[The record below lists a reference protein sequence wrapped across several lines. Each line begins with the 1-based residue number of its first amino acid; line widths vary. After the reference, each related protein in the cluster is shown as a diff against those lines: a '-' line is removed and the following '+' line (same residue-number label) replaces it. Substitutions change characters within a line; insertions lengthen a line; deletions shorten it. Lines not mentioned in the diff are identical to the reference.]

1 MHSWDAQTYFCYK
14 LNKGLKTAAGGSCGT
29 SRLSK
34 TSEGMALSWVTEV
47 TFFQS
52 LENLMSWSDSMAL
65 WIWCVGF
72 FRLEFCVRK
81 LEFLLQIITSDLFS
95 FRPFLSVLLV
105 SPWNKTQGTH
115 LLLLSI
121 NVAGCRISN
130 LLLFR
135 HHLLDNA
142 YHESCAFSQPCS
154 ISDELGCDGQ
164 FAWAWLWK
172 IWALVFNLA
181 FTDLSIS
188 ELFAVYVSGVN
199 RSWNSWSCNGHICAL
214 NWWAFYLNPCTSR
227 VARR

>member
-1 MHSWDAQTYFCYK
+1 MSHWGHIFPKSREFDVLIWLHGPLDLVYRFSHTWVLCQEI
-14 LNKGLKTAAGGSCGT
+14 GVSTAD
-29 SRLSK
+29 
-34 TSEGMALSWVTEV
+34 
-47 TFFQS
+47 
-52 LENLMSWSDSMAL
+52 NN
-65 WIWCVGF
+65 
-72 FRLEFCVRK
+72 FRFV
-81 LEFLLQIITSDLFS
+81 S

-142 YHESCAFSQPCS
+142 SHESYAFWQPCS

-172 IWALVFNLA
+172 IWALLFNLA
-181 FTDLSIS
+181 FTDVSFS
-188 ELFAVYVSGVN
+188 ELSAVYVSGVN
-199 RSWNSWSCNGHICAL
+199 RSWNSWSCNMHICAL